1 MPMDVQ
7 ARIDD
12 FLSGEVFAVAGAS
25 TNREKYGNKVL
36 RAYLQNNLVAWP
48 VHPKEEEIEGVACS
62 PDLAS
67 LPEPVHGL
75 SLITPP
81 AVTEKLV
88 EEAAKVGIKR
98 LWMQPGAESDAA
110 IARAEALGM
119 SVISG
124 GPCALVVLNFH
135 D

>member
-1 MPMDVQ
+1 MDVQ
-7 ARIDD
+7 ALIDD

-36 RAYLQNNLVAWP
+36 RAYLQNDLVAWP
-48 VHPKEEEIEGVACS
+48 VHPKETEIEGVACS

-81 AVTEKLV
+81 AVTETLV
-88 EEAAKVGIKR
+88 EEAAAAGIKR
-98 LWMQPGAESDAA
+98 VWMQPGAESNAA
-110 IARAEALGM
+110 IARAEKLGL
-119 SVISG
+119 SVIAG
-124 GPCALVVLNFH
+124 GPCVLVALKFQG
-135 D
+135 